1 SGSFMATRRAS
12 ARPETTTIYQLKI
25 TLQDSKPPIWR
36 RIQTPGAITL
46 AELHR
51 IIQAAMGWEDQH
63 LHQFIVGD
71 RVYGPAI
78 PGLDEA
84 GIDAR
89 DERRARLNEV
99 APREGSKFIYRYDF
113 GDDWDHMVV
122 VERILEPKPDARY
135 PRCLAGRRA
144 CPPEDSGGIW
154 GYEQLMETLKNP
166 SDPEYAEAREWVG
179 EDFNPEAFS
188 LDEANTDLA
197 TLSGSAISQ
206 P

>member
-1 SGSFMATRRAS
+1 MATRQQAS

-36 RIQTPGAITL
+36 RIQTPGSVTL

-51 IIQAAMGWEDQH
+51 IIQAAMGWQDQH
-63 LHQFIVGD
+63 LHQFIIGD
-71 RVYGPAI
+71 RVYGPAT

-99 APREGSKFIYRYDF
+99 APREGSRFIYRYDF
-113 GDDWDHMVV
+113 GDDWDHIVV
-122 VERILEPKPDARY
+122 VERILEPDPSARY

-144 CPPEDSGGIW
+144 CPPEDSGGVW

-166 SDPEYAEAREWVG
+166 GDPEYAEAREWVG
-179 EDFNPEAFS
+179 DDFDPEAFS
-188 LDEANTDLA
+188 LDETNADLA
-197 TLSGSAISQ
+197 SLSGSAVSQ

>member
-1 SGSFMATRRAS
+1 MATRQQAS

-36 RIQTPGAITL
+36 RIQTPGSVTL

-51 IIQAAMGWEDQH
+51 IIQAAMGWQDQH
-63 LHQFIVGD
+63 LHQFIIGD
-71 RVYGPAI
+71 RVYGPAT

-99 APREGSKFIYRYDF
+99 APRVGTRFIYRYDF
-113 GDDWDHMVV
+113 GDDWDHIIV
-122 VERILEPKPDARY
+122 VERILEPEAGARY

-166 SDPEYAEAREWVG
+166 GDSEYAEAREWVG
-179 EDFNPEAFS
+179 DAFNPEAFS
-188 LDEANTDLA
+188 LEETNADLA
-197 TLSGSAISQ
+197 SLSGSAISQ

>member
-1 SGSFMATRRAS
+1 MATRRAS